1 MRKNFK
7 PNSMLFPMPVLIIS
21 TFNEDGSV
29 DCMNAAWGT
38 MEDINVILL
47 ELTSDHRTSENII
60 REECFSVAIGDKK
73 NVVACDYVGIVSNK
87 KEKNKF
93 EKTGWSYSKGKMT
106 NSPIIEDFPVS
117 LECKLERISR
127 ENGDF
132 EVYGRIVNVSVN
144 EEYLKDGHLD
154 LEKCEFI
161 TYNSSDHSYRTIS
174 KKVADAFKVGLSLK

>member
-38 MEDINVILL
+38 MEDVNVILL
-47 ELTSDHRTSENII
+47 ELTSDHKTSENIL
-60 REECFSVAIGDKK
+60 REGCFTVAIGNKK

-87 KEKNKF
+87 IDPDKF
-93 EKTGWSYSKGKMT
+93 SKTGWSYIKGEQV
-106 NSPIIEDFPVS
+106 NAPIITDLPVS
-117 LECKLERISR
+117 LECELERISR

-132 EVYGRIVNVSVN
+132 EVYGKIVNVSVN
-144 EEYLKDGHLD
+144 EEYLNGNQLD
-154 LEKCEFI
+154 LDKCEFI
-161 TYNSSDHSYRTIS
+161 TYNSNDHSYRTIS
-174 KKVADAFKVGLSLK
+174 NKIADAFKVGLSLK